1 MIPPATSDVLPNRTA
16 VWVCLAFAAAYF
28 ISTLLRAV
36 TATLAPVLSAEWQ
49 LQARD
54 LGLLASGYFV
64 GFSAVQL
71 PMGRWLDRYGPK
83 RVIALFLSVAI
94 VGCVAFAT
102 ANGFYGLLLARVLI
116 GAGLGACL
124 MAPLTG
130 YRRWLLP
137 HVRLRANSWM
147 LMVGALGM
155 VAATLPVQWLLP
167 LWGWRGVFWMVATAL
182 VLVVLVLV
190 WRVPAWGP
198 SVTAVSTPVADVAVA
213 QGYGDIWQHPYFQK
227 MALIGAVNYG
237 GMIAIQTLW
246 AGPWLVKV
254 AGYTPAQAAEGL
266 FGINVAMLVAFWLW
280 GLVNPHLAQRGWS
293 AQRLITWGMPLGLLV
308 LVVNVVLGPQAGGV
322 AWALFCVC
330 STFGSLAQPSV
341 ALAFPAQMAGRA
353 LSAYNLVIFCGVFAV
368 QWGLGLL
375 IDAFVAWGWPE
386 PQAMQGA
393 LGVYAFTC
401 LLCYAGYWLRKT
413 DNPTP

>member
-1 MIPPATSDVLPNRTA
+1 MNPPASPDVLPTRTA
-16 VWVCLAFAAAYF
+16 LWVCLAFAAAYF
-28 ISTLLRAV
+28 ISTLLRAI

-83 RVIALFLSVAI
+83 RVITLFLSVA
-94 VGCVAFAT
+94 VLGCVAFAT
-102 ANGFYGLLLARVLI
+102 AEGFYGLLLARVLI

-167 LWGWRGVFWMVATAL
+167 LWGWRGVFWGLAIAL
-182 VLVVLVLV
+182 VLVVLVLA
-190 WRVPAWGP
+190 WRVPAW
-198 SVTAVSTPVADVAVA
+198 PVAAPAA
-213 QGYGDIWQHPYFQK
+213 QASAPVEGQGGYGDIWRHRYFQK
-227 MALIGAVNYG
+227 MALIGAINYG

-246 AGPWLVKV
+246 AGPWMVKV
-254 AGYTPAQAAEGL
+254 AGYTPAQAAQGL

-280 GLVNPHLAQRGWS
+280 GLVNPRLAQRGWS
-293 AQRLITWGMPLGLLV
+293 AERLITWGMPLGLLV
-308 LVVNVVLGPQAGGV
+308 LLANVALGPQAGGL

-330 STFGSLAQPSV
+330 CTFGSLAQPSV
-341 ALAFPAQMAGRA
+341 ALAFPAHMAGRA

-375 IDAFVAWGWPE
+375 IDALVALGWAE

-393 LGVYAFTC
+393 MGLYALAC
-401 LLCYAGYWLRKT
+401 VLCYAGYCALKT
-413 DNPTP
+413 DNPAP

>member
-1 MIPPATSDVLPNRTA
+1 
-16 VWVCLAFAAAYF
+16 
-28 ISTLLRAV
+28 
-36 TATLAPVLSAEWQ
+36 
-49 LQARD
+49 
-54 LGLLASGYFV
+54 
-64 GFSAVQL
+64 
-71 PMGRWLDRYGPK
+71 
-83 RVIALFLSVAI
+83 
-94 VGCVAFAT
+94 
-102 ANGFYGLLLARVLI
+102 
-116 GAGLGACL
+116 
-124 MAPLTG
+124 
-130 YRRWLLP
+130 
-137 HVRLRANSWM
+137 M

-167 LWGWRGVFWMVATAL
+167 LWGWRGVFWVVATAL

-227 MALIGAVNYG
+227 MALIGAINYG